1 VSEPSR
7 LLVLASSSPRRQDL
21 LRDAGFRFQVVA
33 PDVDES
39 ARPGEAPGELAR
51 RLAGEKAG
59 AVAPRVDASC
69 CVLAADTVV
78 VIDGDMIGKPRDEA
92 EAAAMLLRLA
102 GREHRVLTGVALAV
116 PALGRS
122 ELRLEESF
130 VRMARVTVEEARAY
144 AATGEPLDK
153 AGAYALQ
160 GEGGRFVARVR
171 GSRSNVIG
179 LPLEAVVPLLRELG
193 VSPACPR

>member
-1 VSEPSR
+1 
-7 LLVLASSSPRRQDL
+7 VLASSSPRRQDL
-21 LRDAGFRFQVVA
+21 LRDAGFRFEVVA

-51 RLAGEKAG
+51 RLAAEKAG
-59 AVAPRVDASC
+59 AVTRRVDASC

-78 VIDGDMIGKPRDEA
+78 VIDGETIGKPRDEA

-116 PALGRS
+116 PALGRC
-122 ELRLEESF
+122 ELRLEESV
-130 VRMARVTVEEARAY
+130 VRMARVTVEQARAY

-160 GEGGRFVARVR
+160 GAGGRFVARVR